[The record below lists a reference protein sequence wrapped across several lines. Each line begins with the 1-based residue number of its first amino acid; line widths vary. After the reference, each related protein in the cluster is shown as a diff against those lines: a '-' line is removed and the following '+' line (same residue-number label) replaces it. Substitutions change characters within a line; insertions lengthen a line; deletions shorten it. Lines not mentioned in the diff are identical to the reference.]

1 MKTLFPTCSLNSSN
15 QTSALILMSRRS
27 DSWCHQMFSN
37 TVVLLSHINTTGGC
51 GSGVEPA
58 SCYLKVAG
66 LIPWSACW
74 SVLGQDTG
82 PQTGPGVL
90 VSHGS
95 RLHHCAN
102 EWLNDFQSL
111 WTEESDNLIH
121 SFTVGCWRNIFST
134 SGFLPVRGSSVCS
147 ALSSPA
153 GWREETPRRRRRRRR
168 QMVRQERRSNEEVTT
183 FTQSSITVGVFRD
196 SCMLTSLPGDSKDVC
211 QSWRSPG
218 GVLEESWRSPG
229 EYECVCSDRLRT
241 LQTWLTMCRPGS
253 EHVDSTSCC
262 LSPHFLFGLIDSNA
276 SWQES
281 FFFDSVVVC
290 HSVSLKRTSLFV
302 KTLFTVQNVFL
313 NINMFLIKKR
323 LFFLLLKVIFCVLT
337 RILFPVIIM
346 LSLSWLVHPQY
357 CSDAVL
363 LLHFVLYC
371 CRSANSVSIR

>member
-168 QMVRQERRSNEEVTT
+168 RQMVRQERRSNEEVTT

-218 GVLEESWRSPG
+218 GVLEESWRIWV
-229 EYECVCSDRLRT
+229 CVFRQIEDVTNLADDVSARKWTCWFHIL
-241 LQTWLTMCRPGS
+241 
-253 EHVDSTSCC
+253 
-262 LSPHFLFGLIDSNA
+262 LS
-276 SWQES
+276 
-281 FFFDSVVVC
+281 V
-290 HSVSLKRTSLFV
+290 TSL
-302 KTLFTVQNVFL
+302 
-313 NINMFLIKKR
+313 
-323 LFFLLLKVIFCVLT
+323 
-337 RILFPVIIM
+337 PV
-346 LSLSWLVHPQY
+346 WTHWQ
-357 CSDAVL
+357 
-363 LLHFVLYC
+363 
-371 CRSANSVSIR
+371 